1 MIDGNTF
8 KVNIHVCKVNRS
20 EYMNFY
26 GMLGEFPEWYI
37 DVKIIGNIDVK
48 NTGKKLSKK
57 FPTHGTFVPP
67 PPRGGT
73 GTTLR

>member
-1 MIDGNTF
+1 MEKLWFNIYVR
-8 KVNIHVCKVNRS
+8 KVKGS

-48 NTGKKLSKK
+48 IIGKKLSKN
-57 FPTHGTFVPP
+57 FTRMGPFIPP
-67 PPRGGT
+67 GRGT
-73 GTTLR
+73 GATLGWL